1 MVVHHLTYTE
11 ALVVGL
17 FQGVTEL
24 FPVSSLGH
32 SVLIP
37 ALVGGS
43 WARDLS
49 VTATNSPYL
58 AFIVGMH
65 VATAIAMIIFFWRD
79 WVRIIGGFLTSIR
92 DRRVQTV
99 DQRLA
104 WMIIFG
110 TIPIGIVG
118 ALLQHAVQKTFA
130 KPVVTA
136 VFLAINGVILFGGER
151 LRKRQAAGELA
162 DGTAGYADYED
173 YADEDPAL
181 AGGRAGRGGRGDPR
195 YAGPYGDQRYDETR
209 IDGPRWHDP
218 GVEETRIDGP
228 RWDDPQ
234 GGRAAY
240 AESWERDEQARGG
253 YGPGDYGPGDYD
265 TGGYRPGGYGPGGR
279 EPGGQ
284 GPGGQGPGGRG
295 PGGYAAPNPGRDG
308 WYADDADQGGYGPSG
323 PSGREGWDQPRGAD
337 RPGADRRS
345 PAGARH
351 SAPARGQRAVKEE
364 EANEGIEADQRLV
377 KLGYGRAIFL
387 GSLQILALLPGIS
400 RDGIV
405 MIGGMFRGL
414 PRADAA
420 RFSFLLSAPVIFA
433 AGALKLP
440 DLMGPDGAGI
450 RGQVLAGSIVSGIG
464 AFLALRFLVRYL
476 QDHSRTLTPFAIYC
490 LVVGIGSAIYL
501 A

>member
-1 MVVHHLTYTE
+1 MVVHHLTYAE

-43 WARDLS
+43 WAQDLS
-49 VTATNSPYL
+49 VTAPDSPYL

-65 VATAIAMIIFFWRD
+65 VATALAMIIYFWRD
-79 WVRIIGGFLTSIR
+79 WVRIIGGFFTSIR
-92 DRRVQTV
+92 DRRVETV

-104 WMIIFG
+104 WMIILG
-110 TIPIGIVG
+110 TIPVGIVG

-130 KPVVTA
+130 KPVVVA
-136 VFLAINGVILFGGER
+136 VFLAINGLILFGGER
-151 LRKRQAAGELA
+151 LRRRQAAAEVAQGR
-162 DGTAGYADYED
+162 AGYADYED
-173 YADEDPAL
+173 YPDEAMT
-181 AGGRAGRGGRGDPR
+181 RGGRGARGGGPAYRDPR
-195 YAGPYGDQRYDETR
+195 LDETR
-209 IDGPRWHDP
+209 IDGLRYQDP
-218 GVEETRIDGP
+218 GIEATRIDGP
-228 RWDDPQ
+228 RWDEYEPQ
-234 GGRAAY
+234 GGGQGGYPRQ
-240 AESWERDEQARGG
+240 DQGRGG
-253 YGPGDYGPGDYD
+253 WYTD
-265 TGGYRPGGYGPGGR
+265 
-279 EPGGQ
+279 
-284 GPGGQGPGGRG
+284 
-295 PGGYAAPNPGRDG
+295 DG
-308 WYADDADQGGYGPSG
+308 QGGYGQGGYQDDSYQNDFW
-323 PSGREGWDQPRGAD
+323 EEPRG
-337 RPGADRRS
+337 RRQDPRN
-345 PAGARH
+345 PAEARH
-351 SAPARGQRAVKEE
+351 SAPARGQRARKEQ
-364 EANEGIEADQRLV
+364 EANEGIEADRRLV
-377 KLGYGRAIFL
+377 KLGFGRAIFL

-414 PRADAA
+414 PRSDAA

-450 RGQVLAGSIVSGIG
+450 RGQVLAGSIISGIG

-490 LVVGIGSAIYL
+490 LVVGLGSAIYL

>member
-1 MVVHHLTYTE
+1 MVVHHLTYAE

-32 SVLIP
+32 SILIP

-43 WARDLS
+43 WAQDLN
-49 VTATNSPYL
+49 VTAPDSPYL

-65 VATAIAMIIFFWRD
+65 VATALAMIIYFWRD
-79 WVRIIGGFLTSIR
+79 WIRIVGGFFSSIR
-92 DRRVQTV
+92 DRRIQTV

-104 WMIIFG
+104 WMIILG
-110 TIPIGIVG
+110 TIPVGIVG

-130 KPVVTA
+130 KPVVVA
-136 VFLAINGVILFGGER
+136 VFLAINGLILFGGER
-151 LRKRQAAGELA
+151 LRRRQAAAELA
-162 DGTAGYADYED
+162 QGRAGYADYED
-173 YADEDPAL
+173 YPDEAPAR
-181 AGGRAGRGGRGDPR
+181 GGRGGRADGGA
-195 YAGPYGDQRYDETR
+195 YHDQRFDETR
-209 IDGPRWHDP
+209 VDVPRYQDP
-218 GVEETRIDGP
+218 GIEETRIDGP
-228 RWDDPQ
+228 RWDEYQPQSGGRGGAQ
-234 GGRAAY
+234 GGWY
-240 AESWERDEQARGG
+240 TDN
-253 YGPGDYGPGDYD
+253 
-265 TGGYRPGGYGPGGR
+265 RPGGY
-279 EPGGQ
+279 Q
-284 GPGGQGPGGRG
+284 DQS
-295 PGGYAAPNPGRDG
+295 YQ
-308 WYADDADQGGYGPSG
+308 DDFW
-323 PSGREGWDQPRGAD
+323 EEPRGRRQDPRNPAD
-337 RPGADRRS
+337 
-345 PAGARH
+345 ARH
-351 SAPARGQRAVKEE
+351 SAPARGQRALKEQ
-364 EANEGIEADQRLV
+364 EANEGIEADKRLV
-377 KLGYGRAIFL
+377 KLGFGRAIFL

-414 PRADAA
+414 PRSDAA

-464 AFLALRFLVRYL
+464 AYLALRFLVRYL

-490 LVVGIGSAIYL
+490 LVVGLGSAIYL

>member
-1 MVVHHLTYTE
+1 VWRDTINPYVFGAGLCRAGARGERKATMVVHHLTYAE

-32 SVLIP
+32 SILIP

-43 WARDLS
+43 WAKDLS
-49 VTATNSPYL
+49 VTAPDSPYL

-65 VATAIAMIIFFWRD
+65 VATAIAMIVYFWRD
-79 WVRIIGGFLTSIR
+79 WIRIIGGFFTSIR

-104 WMIIFG
+104 WMIILG
-110 TIPIGIVG
+110 TIPVGIVG

-130 KPVVTA
+130 KPVVVA
-136 VFLAINGVILFGGER
+136 VFLAINGLILFGGER
-151 LRKRQAAGELA
+151 VRRRQAASELA
-162 DGTAGYADYED
+162 GGQAGYADYED
-173 YADEDPAL
+173 YADEAPV
-181 AGGRAGRGGRGDPR
+181 RGGQGSG
-195 YAGPYGDQRYDETR
+195 YAGMDETR
-209 IDGPRWHDP
+209 VDSLRWQDPGVEQTSIDGPRWQDYERP
-218 GVEETRIDGP
+218 DERRGGWYTDDGYGP
-228 RWDDPQ
+228 EGQ
-234 GGRAAY
+234 
-240 AESWERDEQARGG
+240 GG
-253 YGPGDYGPGDYD
+253 YGQAQ
-265 TGGYRPGGYGPGGR
+265 GGY
-279 EPGGQ
+279 
-284 GPGGQGPGGRG
+284 
-295 PGGYAAPNPGRDG
+295 
-308 WYADDADQGGYGPSG
+308 DQGGYEQGGYGNGYGPQDDG
-323 PSGREGWDQPRGAD
+323 Y
-337 RPGADRRS
+337 
-345 PAGARH
+345 GARH
-351 SAPARGQRAVKEE
+351 SAPARGQRALKEQ
-364 EANEGIEADQRLV
+364 EANEGVEADQRLTR
-377 KLGYGRAIFL
+377 LGFGRAIFL

-414 PRADAA
+414 PRSDAA

-476 QDHSRTLTPFAIYC
+476 GDHSRTLTPFAIYC
-490 LVVGIGSAIYL
+490 LIVGLGSAIYL